1 MTAASRDAA
10 VIVISLNTRYF
21 LSCFLY
27 AIIIEE
33 MSTVETVRD
42 ISIIVL
48 AVQTIVVQ
56 VILVLLLLEIRSL
69 SKMLRENIYPILQ
82 SADETVR
89 TVRGTSTFVS
99 DTVVSPVVRA
109 SAFAAGVT
117 EAIRILSRRGQ

>member
-1 MTAASRDAA
+1 
-10 VIVISLNTRYF
+10 
-21 LSCFLY
+21 
-27 AIIIEE
+27 
-33 MSTVETVRD
+33 
-42 ISIIVL
+42 
-48 AVQTIVVQ
+48 

-117 EAIRILSRRGQ
+117 EALRILARRGQ